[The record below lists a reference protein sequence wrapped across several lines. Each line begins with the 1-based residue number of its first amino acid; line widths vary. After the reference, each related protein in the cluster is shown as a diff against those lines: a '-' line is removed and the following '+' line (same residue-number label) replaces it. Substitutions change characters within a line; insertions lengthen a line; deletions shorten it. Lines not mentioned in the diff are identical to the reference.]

1 MTRRK
6 ILTGLIILF
15 LFLVLPITLFL
26 VKQQTNNRSN
36 AAAPDKL
43 EAEGGVLSTGAQT
56 KTDTNASGGQY
67 VAFANQT
74 PTPTPIPT
82 SANTPTPTLTP
93 SCPSNLQTAIN
104 NTAINGTLNI
114 TGCSYSLTSPVT
126 VSKAMT
132 VQGGTI
138 TTTTKG
144 VTIAASDVVINGVHI
159 IGPQYT
165 TYNLG
170 QIGIYANSA
179 IQNITVKNNIIE
191 NFGEDGIR
199 LANVTNL
206 NVSGNTIK
214 NIVYAGILI
223 VSGAGGAVNG
233 NSVTNIGVVGYEAN
247 GMNAYGIALTDQGG
261 VPSSGITVSGNTVDN
276 VPQWHGLDTHGGRN
290 LIFSGNTIHRTNRAI
305 FLTSSDGN
313 GSAQNI
319 TVNQN
324 TMDTPTKR
332 VDVINTYPYNEV
344 GITVVS
350 GASNVS
356 GTGNKYDG
364 WPSGN
369 HLDAQGG
376 PNNFTNNT
384 ITNPQ

>member
-1 MTRRK
+1 MINRRILSFGVILIVILALPLTIWLVRNQHETRGR
-6 ILTGLIILF
+6 
-15 LFLVLPITLFL
+15 
-26 VKQQTNNRSN
+26 
-36 AAAPDKL
+36 AAAPDQL
-43 EAEGGVLSTGAQT
+43 EAEGGVLGGNAKIQ
-56 KTDTNASGGQY
+56 TDTQASGGQY

-74 PTPTPIPT
+74 PTPTSMP
-82 SANTPTPTLTP
+82 STP
-93 SCPSNLQTAIN
+93 SPCPSNLQTAIN
-104 NTAINGTLNI
+104 NTATNGTLNI
-114 TGCSYSLTSPVT
+114 TGCSYSLASPVT

-132 VQGGTI
+132 IQGGTI
-138 TTTTKG
+138 TTTTKAI
-144 VTIAASDVVINGVHI
+144 TIAASDVVISGVHI
-159 IGPQYT
+159 VGPQYT
-165 TYNLG
+165 TYNSG

-191 NFGEDGIR
+191 NFGEDGVR

-223 VSGAGGAVNG
+223 VSGAGGTVNG

-313 GSAQNI
+313 GPAQNI

-332 VDVINTYPYNEV
+332 VDVLNTYPYNEV

-350 GASNVS
+350 GAVNVT
-356 GTGNKYDG
+356 GTGNKFDG

-369 HLDAQGG
+369 HLNTQGG
-376 PNNFTNNT
+376 PNNFTNNI